1 MVVREIYYTSRFE
14 KQFKKLPRVVQ
25 EKAVATEYR
34 IRSNPLHPSLRLHK
48 LSGKLEGLWS
58 ISITNSYRIIFESL
72 EDGDLLFISIG
83 LHSIYQ

>member
-1 MVVREIYYTSRFE
+1 MVVREIYYTTRFE

-25 EKAVATEYR
+25 EKAVATDDR
-34 IRSNPLHPSLRLHK
+34 IRTNPLHPSLRLHK

-72 EDGDLLFISIG
+72 ENGGLLFISIG
-83 LHSIYQ
+83 LHSIYR